1 MRNKKLYI
9 CVTPFFPSPES
20 VFGAYVYDQVKAI
33 ERNSDYEV
41 VVFRPKSLR
50 DKRTSYE
57 YGGIKVYLFHALF
70 MPSYFLNGLTNPYN
84 GRAFLTALREHGI
97 SVDDIA
103 AVHCHT
109 ASFASFGLA
118 VKRRN
123 RGVKYVVQHHDLDPY
138 QIRNGK
144 LAGWLPNLLFRA
156 KVNMRIFG
164 KADCHICVSGAVEK
178 NLLTF
183 PKVDEDMVYEP
194 YTEKLRKI
202 EWLRNDTKG
211 WKTYVLYN
219 GVDTQA
225 FRPLPSPPRDVFAI
239 GCIAN
244 YQELKGHIT
253 LLEAASIL
261 KDKGVMPRFQVRLI
275 GHGPMED
282 SLRKYVAEHGLQEEV
297 RFEREI
303 SHSEL
308 PAFYNALDLFV
319 LPSYFEGFGCVY
331 TEAAACGVP
340 FMMCKGQGAAEYIP
354 EPDADKWLI
363 DRGDSEALA
372 DKISRYY
379 THRYEQKLSKTFDI
393 DELVREYLRTVID

>member
-1 MRNKKLYI
+1 MNKKKLYI
-9 CVTPFFPSPES
+9 CVTPFFPSPDA
-20 VFGAYVYDQVKAI
+20 VYGAYVYDQVKAI

-41 VVFRPKSLR
+41 VVFRPKAPH
-50 DKRTSYE
+50 DKRTAYE
-57 YGGIKVYLFHALF
+57 YGGIKVYLFPALF

-84 GRAFLTALREHGI
+84 GRAFVAALEEHGI

-118 VKRRN
+118 VKRKN
-123 RGVKYVVQHHDLDPY
+123 PKVKFVVQHHDPDPY
-138 QIRNGK
+138 QVMNGR

-156 KVNMRIFG
+156 KVNMRIFA
-164 KADCHICVSGAVEK
+164 KVDCHVCVSGAVEK
-178 NLLTF
+178 NLRSF
-183 PKVDEDMVYEP
+183 PKVDGDLVYEP
-194 YTEKLRKI
+194 YTDKLRKI
-202 EWLRNDTKG
+202 EWLRNDTRG
-211 WKTYVLYN
+211 LNTFVLYN
-219 GVDTQA
+219 GVDTKV
-225 FRPLPSPPRDVFAI
+225 FRPLPSPQKDMFTF
-239 GCIAN
+239 GCVAN
-244 YQELKGHIT
+244 YIELKGHIT
-253 LLEAASIL
+253 LLEAVSIL
-261 KDKGVMPRFQVRLI
+261 KSKKLIPHLMVRLI
-275 GHGPMED
+275 GHGPLEG
-282 SLRKYVAEHGLQEEV
+282 SLRKYVAEHDLRDTV

-354 EPDADKWLI
+354 ESEADKWLVNK
-363 DRGDSEALA
+363 GDSEGLA
-372 DKISRYY
+372 SKIAEYY

-393 DELVREYLRTVID
+393 DELVKEYLRTVIN